1 MEGKQWTGVGV
12 RKTFLE
18 YFEKKGHKIGAL
30 ADSHHA
36 LQASSRP
43 SNNGIEC

>member
-18 YFEKKGHKIGAL
+18 YFEQKGHKIGAL
-30 ADSHHA
+30 AVSPR
-36 LQASSRP
+36 RP
-43 SNNGIEC
+43 VPAWD